1 MSLDLNRL
9 DHVRHGA
16 SGKVTALCPACAEK
30 GKDRGGQ
37 HLVVFQDGRFGCA
50 ANPGD
55 GDHRKEI
62 HRLCGV
68 GGVFT
73 PRAIPIRLKPSS
85 GNAGGR
91 YGR

>member
-1 MSLDLNRL
+1 MPLKLGQL
-9 DHVRHGA
+9 EQVRRGA
-16 SGKVTALCPACAEK
+16 GGKITARCPACAAT
-30 GKDRGGQ
+30 GKDRSGQ

-62 HRLCGV
+62 YRLCGER
-68 GGVFT
+68 GVFT
-73 PRAIPIRLKPSS
+73 PRAIPIRLKKSLRDP
-85 GNAGGR
+85 GGR